1 MKFFQNI
8 RVRLTL
14 WYLLVVAVLLL
25 FFGEAAD
32 VLLNDSLSRKTID
45 PWGIQ
50 KATLLTE
57 GPGYRVTGLTNI
69 ASQTGLGT
77 SSSGVSVRNFTRA
90 ELLDMA
96 DEDGMIHIENLGK
109 NIILDKNLLLTEG
122 MTDIDTLWFYFK
134 DPDLMVVSQSAYN
147 VNQTLSVYRQA
158 ILITAVVTLVLAGIL
173 GFFLVSRILRP
184 VQAITKTAREIE
196 ENNLSQRLEVRTKDE
211 LGDLAATLNQ
221 TFARLQAAFER
232 QREFTADA
240 SHELR
245 TPLAIAQGEATLAL
259 KEARSREE
267 YQKAL
272 ESISREISRTT
283 VLINRLLFLAR
294 SDDRMELA
302 MTEVD
307 LKSLVAE
314 VASDAYVLCEPKG
327 ITLKNEVSH
336 RSEWLDTF
344 IMQGDPIR
352 LKELLLNLLDN
363 AVRYTPEGGAITLS
377 LKKESGFA
385 MISVQDTGIG
395 IPPEHLPHIFKRFYR
410 VDKSR
415 SRVEGGVGLGLAISQ
430 QIAQMHGGR
439 IEVESEVG
447 VGSTFTVFLPLLKE
461 GSTQE

>member
-1 MKFFQNI
+1 
-8 RVRLTL
+8 
-14 WYLLVVAVLLL
+14 
-25 FFGEAAD
+25 
-32 VLLNDSLSRKTID
+32 
-45 PWGIQ
+45 
-50 KATLLTE
+50 
-57 GPGYRVTGLTNI
+57 
-69 ASQTGLGT
+69 
-77 SSSGVSVRNFTRA
+77 
-90 ELLDMA
+90 
-96 DEDGMIHIENLGK
+96 
-109 NIILDKNLLLTEG
+109 

-447 VGSTFTVFLPLLKE
+447 VGSTFTVFLPLMKE
-461 GSTQE
+461 ETTLE